1 MNAQSIH
8 ADQVEFQD
16 TTTDQSTTTGFSLLA
31 GFISCY
37 QNAQRVEREAHQ
49 VYAMSATTLHDM
61 GIESHEDT
69 PTHLAKMYR

>member
-16 TTTDQSTTTGFSLLA
+16 TATNQSTTTGFSLLP
-31 GFISCY
+31 GFIACY
-37 QNAQRVEREAHQ
+37 QNAQRVEREARQ

-61 GIESHEDT
+61 GIESCEDI
-69 PTHLAKMYR
+69 PAHPGKIYR